1 MQMHNKLHM
10 KPKIKT
16 VRLQIVLPEYL
27 KNELSKAA
35 DNLGVSMAEYIKDAL
50 KEKLKKQK
58 ADAD

>member
-1 MQMHNKLHM
+1 M